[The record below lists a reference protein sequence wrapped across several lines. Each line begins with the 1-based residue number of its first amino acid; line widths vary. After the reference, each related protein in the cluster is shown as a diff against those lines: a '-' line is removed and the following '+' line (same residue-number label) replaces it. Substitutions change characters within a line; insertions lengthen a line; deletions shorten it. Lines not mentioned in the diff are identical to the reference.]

1 MEEHE
6 FIFYVDWSDIT
17 WYCGMDV
24 HKHKLAVAL
33 YSTDVQESDGLKTA
47 IFSVD
52 ADGLTQFW
60 NYVKKFRPLKFAME
74 ATGIYHH
81 LIYKFLRE
89 KAPSA
94 NWQYELIVVNPAD
107 SAGLPGR
114 PKNDKIDSKNLSK
127 YLAAGLL
134 KNGKPIIEVLEDLK
148 AIFRRGLRLRR
159 DMATLKNRIK
169 KNLDRAGLR
178 MKKFDLSSIWTRK
191 LLYYFVLQEKSLG
204 EFLTEA
210 LKEKGSLANHRTII
224 TKNMEKFQPYLI
236 FALTPAGRI
245 LIRQDLVELDFKSGR
260 EALFAVEIEQIIM
273 DYPHIRKHAS
283 NLASIPGFSK
293 PTAVWILAEIGS
305 IKRFKNY
312 RSFTAF
318 CGCCPRV
325 VSSADKIYSA
335 HASRHSNIYLRKIF
349 YSASYI
355 LCTVLK
361 ADSELK
367 TYANRVY
374 TRKSKYS
381 KKLAIYTVATKL
393 ARLVYTILI
402 SEKPFSPNYSEQQGY
417 TNPSRN
423 GHNFS
428 IVERKTLRR
437 AKNCLAHVIEIEG
450 VNKLGILG
458 EDAQK
463 LAEGLEKLLQGSASS

>member
-6 FIFYVDWSDIT
+6 FIFYVDWSNIT

-33 YSTDVQESDGLKTA
+33 YSKDVQKSERLKTA
-47 IFSVD
+47 IFSVNT
-52 ADGLTQFW
+52 DGLTQFW
-60 NYVKKFRPLKFAME
+60 NYVKKYRPLKFAME

-81 LIYKFLRE
+81 LIYKFLKE

-94 NWQYELIVVNPAD
+94 DWQYDLIVVHPAD
-107 SAGLPGR
+107 AAGLPGR

-134 KNGKPIIEVLEDLK
+134 KNGKPVIEVLEDLK
-148 AIFRRGLRLRR
+148 AIFRRGYRLRKE
-159 DMATLKNRIK
+159 MATLKNRIK
-169 KNLDRAGLR
+169 KHLDRAGLR
-178 MKKFDLSSIWTRK
+178 MKKFDLTLIWTRK
-191 LLYYFVLQEKSLG
+191 LLYYFVRQEKSLG
-204 EFLTEA
+204 EFLTEG
-210 LKEKGSLANHRTII
+210 LKEDGQLSNHRNII

-236 FALTPAGRI
+236 FALTPAERI

-260 EALFAVEIEQIIM
+260 EALLTVEIEQMIM
-273 DYPHIRKHAS
+273 DYPHIRKNAS

-293 PTAVWILAEIGS
+293 STAVWILAEIGS
-305 IKRFKNY
+305 IKRFKHY
-312 RSFTAF
+312 RNFTAF

-325 VSSADKIYSA
+325 VSSADKVYSA

-349 YSASYI
+349 YSAAFI

-361 ADSELK
+361 ADSELRK
-367 TYANRVY
+367 YAKRVY

-393 ARLVYTILI
+393 SRLVYTILI
-402 SEKPFSPNYSEQQGY
+402 TEKPFSPNYSEQLGY
-417 TNPSRN
+417 HNRSRN
-423 GHNFS
+423 EQNFS
-428 IVERKTLRR
+428 LVERKTLRR

-463 LAEGLEKLLQGSASS
+463 LAEGLEKLLQL

>member
-1 MEEHE
+1 MEERE

-33 YSTDVQESDGLKTA
+33 YSTDVQESERLKTA

-89 KAPSA
+89 KASCA
-94 NWQYELIVVNPAD
+94 NWQYELIVINPAD
-107 SAGLPGR
+107 AAGLPGR

-127 YLAAGLL
+127 YLANGLL
-134 KNGKPIIEVLEDLK
+134 KKGKPIVEILEDLK
-148 AIFRRGLRLRR
+148 AIFRRGMRLKR
-159 DMATLKNRIK
+159 DIATLKNRIK

-178 MKKFDLSSIWTRK
+178 MKKFDLSLIWTRK
-191 LLYYFVLQEKSLG
+191 LLYYFVREEMTLG
-204 EFLTEA
+204 EFLSEA
-210 LKEKGSLANHRTII
+210 LKEKGPLTNHHNVI

-236 FALTPAGRI
+236 FTLTPAQRI

-260 EALFAVEIEQIIM
+260 EALFTVEIEQMII
-273 DYPHIRKHAS
+273 DYPQIRKHAS
-283 NLASIPGFSK
+283 NLASIPGISK
-293 PTAVWILAEIGS
+293 PTAMWILAEIGS
-305 IKRFKNY
+305 VKQFKTY
-312 RSFTAF
+312 RSFTAY

-349 YSASYI
+349 FSAAYI
-355 LCTVLK
+355 VCTVLK

-374 TRKSKYS
+374 ARKSKYS
-381 KKLAIYTVATKL
+381 KKLAFYTIATKL
-393 ARLVYTILI
+393 ARLVYAILI
-402 SEKPFSPNYSEQQGY
+402 SEEPFSPNYSEQQGK
-417 TNPSRN
+417 TSRTRTRS
-423 GHNFS
+423 NFTL
-428 IVERKTLRR
+428 VERKTLRR
-437 AKNCLAHVIEIEG
+437 AKNCLKHVIEIEG

-463 LAEGLEKLLQGSASS
+463 LAEGLETLLQG